1 MRNDK
6 THIIFGWLVIFL
18 GILIVIIW
26 AFFAPLEKGVAVEG
40 TVKVIG
46 DRKTVQAAISG
57 VIEKINVSEGTR
69 IKKNDILI
77 ALDSDEANIQLNAT
91 KQRYYNIMAT
101 LIRLNAE
108 KNNIDKLI
116 HSNGIPE
123 EDEVFFE
130 KYFSIQNNIF
140 LTRRLSLEQELYGLK
155 QDIIGHQSQIIKLRR
170 SLENKRTQ
178 LNSFQRQVL
187 RLKSLAFNGY
197 IAMNRYE
204 EVLRQSEA
212 LQSDIS
218 ESQANISLLTK
229 QTEESESK
237 LIQRKSE
244 FYRDVAADIST
255 NEVDFHDAQQK
266 MAAANQMLKNTQI
279 RSPVDGSIMD
289 LTVHTVGGVTNIGD
303 KLMDVVPDNSKLIV
317 EGHMDIDMIDKV
329 HKNLPVMISFSGFNQ
344 NKTPRIDGVLNYISS
359 DKLIDNKSQKS
370 YYLIQALVTP
380 EGYKMLN
387 GKELKA
393 GMNASVFIKTGTRSF
408 IDYLVKP
415 ISDRAATAFT
425 EE

>member
-1 MRNDK
+1 
-6 THIIFGWLVIFL
+6 
-18 GILIVIIW
+18 
-26 AFFAPLEKGVAVEG
+26 
-40 TVKVIG
+40 
-46 DRKTVQAAISG
+46 
-57 VIEKINVSEGTR
+57 
-69 IKKNDILI
+69 
-77 ALDSDEANIQLNAT
+77 
-91 KQRYYNIMAT
+91 MAT